1 MANDFEKINIKHA
14 SLFTGIGGFDLA
26 SQWMGWQN
34 IFQCEKDDWCKRV
47 LAKNFPTVK
56 RYGDITQESFTN
68 WLHQITILTGG
79 FPCQPFSIA
88 GAERGKD
95 DERYLWHEMLR
106 AINEI
111 KPPYIVAENVPG
123 LLTNS
128 GGMVFKQVC
137 ADLEFEGY
145 EVQPVIIP
153 AAGKNA
159 IHKRERVWII
169 AYSDNATAEHAIQ
182 AGWNLPTSMDEN
194 VYSNSNGSGQQECR
208 TERRTPGQLTSSFS
222 GEIETAICGADD
234 GLSGW
239 VDRIRGLGNAIVPQ
253 VAFEIFCGIEF
264 CIKEGRKKKV

>member
-1 MANDFEKINIKHA
+1 MANDFEKINITHC
-14 SLFTGIGGFDLA
+14 SLFAGIGGFDLA
-26 SQWMGWQN
+26 AEWMQWEN
-34 IFQCEKDDWCKRV
+34 KFQCEKDEWCRKV
-47 LAKNFPTVK
+47 LAKNFPTVE
-56 RYGDITQESFTN
+56 RYGDITKESFTN
-68 WLHQITILTGG
+68 WVHKITILTGG
-79 FPCQPFSIA
+79 FPCQPFSVA
-88 GAERGKD
+88 GAERGAG
-95 DERYLWHEMLR
+95 DERYLWGEMLR

-137 ADLEFEGY
+137 ADLEHSGY
-145 EVQPVIIP
+145 EVQAVIIP

-169 AYSDNATAEHAIQ
+169 AYSNDRATEHAIQ
-182 AGWNLPTSMDEN
+182 AGWNLSASVDEN
-194 VYSNSNGSGQQECR
+194 VYTNSNSSRQQECR
-208 TERRTPGQLTSSFS
+208 TERRTPGHLTSSFS

-234 GLSGW
+234 GLSYW

-264 CIKEGRKKKV
+264 CIKEGRKI